1 MVLYLHF
8 LSKWKK
14 QQHHKTNRPLTIT
27 VNVMRFIKSLVTAIL
42 FLIIFSHS
50 LFAEIIYINFID
62 GKAQTA
68 ELINEGEETIT
79 IQPLDG
85 GPPEIIPKSEIKT
98 FQLMIK
104 GESDDGALQ
113 PEWII
118 YLRTGEVIEG
128 NITQFTSDFLTI
140 ESLVG
145 DGVLQIPTRQIQLI
159 TSKKSSMFLEGR
171 EGIGYVQNK
180 STLNS
185 SNGPYYY
192 NADQLSYKFFIS
204 NDTFGN
210 FLGAYGDARYNG
222 EKLQIASLEY
232 KMGFIFDQYQ
242 NTLLYYAGSFG
253 YLEINDTANNVSGV
267 GISLRAMIGAEIFFN
282 SLPNFGFAGEIGIGM
297 KKIGDYEVTD
307 MSTSNFPSFQIHYYF

>member
-1 MVLYLHF
+1 ML
-8 LSKWKK
+8 
-14 QQHHKTNRPLTIT
+14 
-27 VNVMRFIKSLVTAIL
+27 FINPFIAVILIMAIYG
-42 FLIIFSHS
+42 HS
-50 LFAEIIYINFID
+50 LFAEIIYINFND
-62 GKAQTA
+62 GKVQTA
-68 ELINEGEETIT
+68 ELITEGEETIT
-79 IQPLDG
+79 IQPLNG
-85 GPPEIIPKSEIKT
+85 GPPEIVPRTEIKM
-98 FQLMIK
+98 FQLLVK
-104 GESDDGALQ
+104 GEGGVEGTQ

-118 YLRTGEVIEG
+118 YLRTGEVIEA

-145 DGVLQIPTRQIQLI
+145 DGVLQIPTRHIQLI

-185 SNGPYYY
+185 SNGPYHY
-192 NADQLSYKFFIS
+192 NADQLSYKFFMS
-204 NDTFGN
+204 NDSFGN

-232 KMGFIFDQYQ
+232 KMGFIFKHFQ
-242 NTLLYYAGSFG
+242 NTLLYYGGSFG
-253 YLEINDTANNVSGV
+253 YLEINDTANDVSGI
-267 GISLRAMIGAEIFFN
+267 GISLRAMVGAEIFFN
-282 SLPNFGFAGEIGIGM
+282 ALPNFGFAGEIGIGM